1 MRRSPS
7 EKYVSIWRYDP
18 SCSPPASRAR
28 AFPRSSYRAFSST
41 RCFEP
46 LPTTSG
52 IPCACKKLPSRR
64 QRGNPAPCLS
74 PKTEMGG
81 DRKADDRM
89 TRSSMSS
96 RRAGRTAAHAIAT
109 LVGLLLVVPG
119 LYIASARDPRSGD
132 AFEYG
137 HNIYLDRGTGEY
149 DGYSETTRAH
159 STYRVLSTSG
169 DKSTVLAQGSWS
181 WQASD
186 GNRQSG
192 ILDVQFSFS
201 VTTRRYL
208 AGIDVEGNYSDPAVW
223 FWISTPAVPGQV
235 HHILDDSLTVT
246 SVDATVWIGSLPRK
260 ALQLDSSRTYFRD
273 DVYGQFTVS
282 YHDRYYFDANTG
294 FILSESYEEIDQSG
308 LASFRWREEI
318 VVTASSYPIPL
329 DLVSFGAI
337 FVGIPA
343 VLVATL
349 YGVRRY
355 YRGPRTVIGRTETG
369 MRAVT
374 VRRVPRPAAPL
385 DVAPRAP
392 KVL

>member
-1 MRRSPS
+1 MDLNSVIAIDLPCLPDLRPYGERSPQNLEGGSAVGKRGEDDAAFLDPALVRPLVYTISPPACPSITRTFMRRSPS

-18 SCSPPASRAR
+18 SCPPPASRAR
-28 AFPRSSYRAFSST
+28 AVPRSSYQAFSST

-132 AFEYG
+132 AFEYD

-169 DKSTVLAQGSWS
+169 DNSTVLAPGSWS

-192 ILDVQFSFS
+192 MLDVQFS
-201 VTTRRYL
+201 
-208 AGIDVEGNYSDPAVW
+208 
-223 FWISTPAVPGQV
+223 
-235 HHILDDSLTVT
+235 
-246 SVDATVWIGSLPRK
+246 
-260 ALQLDSSRTYFRD
+260 
-273 DVYGQFTVS
+273 
-282 YHDRYYFDANTG
+282 
-294 FILSESYEEIDQSG
+294 
-308 LASFRWREEI
+308 
-318 VVTASSYPIPL
+318 
-329 DLVSFGAI
+329 
-337 FVGIPA
+337 
-343 VLVATL
+343 
-349 YGVRRY
+349 
-355 YRGPRTVIGRTETG
+355 
-369 MRAVT
+369 
-374 VRRVPRPAAPL
+374 
-385 DVAPRAP
+385 
-392 KVL
+392 